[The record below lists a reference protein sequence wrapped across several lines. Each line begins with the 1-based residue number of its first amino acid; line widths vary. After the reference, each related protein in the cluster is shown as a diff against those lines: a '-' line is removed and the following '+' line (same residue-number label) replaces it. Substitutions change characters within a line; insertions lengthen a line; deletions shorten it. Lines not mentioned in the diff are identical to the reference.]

1 MIGKWPGGRGRIWG
15 GPYTVAQVVVLAVS
29 LAGLVLTRGVWAR
42 FGLLNFVIALGL
54 PYGLS
59 LLVRHVQVDGR
70 SPLSAAASGIGLLT
84 RPAAGRLGGRPLR
97 ALRGRHQ
104 LIGVCSLSWAP
115 GSSRPG
121 APRRAEGPAR
131 VAKPSRPVGSAGF
144 RQPSSGPVAGA
155 GRRPVSVAA
164 ALVAARRSDS
174 QPGMSE
180 AQQAQRG
187 V

>member
-1 MIGKWPGGRGRIWG
+1 M
-15 GPYTVAQVVVLAVS
+15 VVLAVS

-42 FGLLNFVIALGL
+42 FGLFNFVIALGL

-97 ALRGRHQ
+97 GLRARHQ
-104 LIGVCSLSWAP
+104 LIGICSLSWAP
-115 GSSRPG
+115 EPSRPEV
-121 APRRAEGPAR
+121 PHRAAGPAR
-131 VAKPSRPVGSAGF
+131 VAKPSRPAGSPGF
-144 RQPSSGPVAGA
+144 RQPGSPVAGA
-155 GRRPVSVAA
+155 GKRPVSVAA

-174 QPGMSE
+174 RPGMSE

>member
-1 MIGKWPGGRGRIWG
+1 M
-15 GPYTVAQVVVLAVS
+15 VVLAVS
-29 LAGLVLTRGVWAR
+29 LAALVLTRGVWAR
-42 FGLLNFVIALGL
+42 FGLFNFVIALGL

-70 SPLSAAASGIGLLT
+70 SPLAVAASGIGLLT

-97 ALRGRHQ
+97 GLRARHQ
-104 LIGVCSLSWAP
+104 VIGVCSLSWVP
-115 GSSRPG
+115 GPSRPEV
-121 APRRAEGPAR
+121 PRRSEGPAR
-131 VAKPSRPVGSAGF
+131 VAKPSRPTGSACF
-144 RQPSSGPVAGA
+144 RQPGSVPSAGA

-174 QPGMSE
+174 RSGMSE